1 MIKRKGKWVMI
12 RLKSKAEAV
21 VRKGKNKNDIY
32 SKEDDSMFFCILFN
46 KNKEKWFHFLI
57 KINRLA

>member
-1 MIKRKGKWVMI
+1 MI

-32 SKEDDSMFFCILFN
+32 SRQDDSMFFCIFFN

-57 KINRLA
+57 KINRPA